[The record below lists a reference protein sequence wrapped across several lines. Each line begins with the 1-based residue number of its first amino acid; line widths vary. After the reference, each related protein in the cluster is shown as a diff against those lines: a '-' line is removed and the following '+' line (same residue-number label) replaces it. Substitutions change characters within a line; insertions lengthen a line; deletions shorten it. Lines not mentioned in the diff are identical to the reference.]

1 MAMSRRTGRQTHRRT
16 DAQTVMMIVFDG
28 HSKFKRCPLPNFG
41 PRTNTYLGPLVAE
54 ISHGGFRLLGRCCV
68 VFCCWLSIP
77 KNTFILA
84 AQREIFLK
92 TEWLTPHAAT
102 ENHSFCFITNWNV
115 MLDTASLPGFLSGW
129 YLSKRALKT
138 RGLDSKK
145 HSFQQEMP
153 SGRRKRFSSGSAEGW
168 ENMRKSI
175 FLFFVLP
182 IFLVVHWKF
191 PHQIHSGSLS
201 ERMKQP
207 MTKIQIQLPRS
218 VAKTCKR
225 FWPLGA
231 CAHSEKGWRVPALLG
246 MIPLQLQLWTSLAAA
261 VWLWPSCSNYHRC
274 HHHWR
279 SCEYCVNIVWIFCKG
294 M

>member
-28 HSKFKRCPLPNFG
+28 HGKFKRCPLPNFG

-68 VFCCWLSIP
+68 VFCCWLSIL

-92 TEWLTPHAAT
+92 TEWLTLHAAT

-138 RGLDSKK
+138 RRLDSKK

-175 FLFFVLP
+175 F
-182 IFLVVHWKF
+182 
-191 PHQIHSGSLS
+191 
-201 ERMKQP
+201 
-207 MTKIQIQLPRS
+207 
-218 VAKTCKR
+218 
-225 FWPLGA
+225 
-231 CAHSEKGWRVPALLG
+231 
-246 MIPLQLQLWTSLAAA
+246 
-261 VWLWPSCSNYHRC
+261 
-274 HHHWR
+274 
-279 SCEYCVNIVWIFCKG
+279 IFCFADFFGRVLKISTPDSLW
-294 M
+294 